1 MGNCKYCGQSAGFLR
16 SQHKECADRHESAAR
31 SIKAL
36 CVDAALHGAG
46 LDGLPGRI
54 REVAATGRIDVAGD
68 RMTETLSNGWCDAVE
83 ASMEDHALSSDEK
96 RGLNRYRTRFNLHEN
111 RLDSDG
117 HFELFR
123 MMALLNSLVDQ
134 AVVPRFDRRSAR
146 AQFGRLPF
154 NLMKS
159 EELIWVFRDVGYI
172 QQVTRREFRGGS
184 MGMSFRVTKGVYVRP
199 GAFRGRSVASKSME
213 HTDSGMLGIT
223 TKHIYFTGRR
233 REELP
238 GPFTMGAA
246 DAWFSVNIIDALLDM
261 DRIALPKSDAL
272 TLDDIVDEDPG
283 DDDDDDAG
291 PFIAGAGASLY
302 TARAT
307 PEAFTMGAAD
317 AWFSVNIIDA
327 LLDMDR
333 IALPKS
339 DAPTLDDI
347 VDEDACGDDADP
359 NDDDA
364 GPSSSLPARARR
376 SSQPMTQAR
385 R

>member
-46 LDGLPGRI
+46 LDGLSGRI

-96 RGLNRYRTRFNLHEN
+96 RGLNRYRTRFDLHEN

-159 EELIWVFRDVGYI
+159 EELLWVFRDVGYI

-223 TKHIYFTGRR
+223 TKHIYFTGA
-233 REELP
+233 E
-238 GPFTMGAA
+238 
-246 DAWFSVNIIDALLDM
+246 
-261 DRIALPKSDAL
+261 KSFRVRL
-272 TLDDIVDEDPG
+272 EKIVSFEPYQDGLGIMRD
-283 DDDDDDAG
+283 
-291 PFIAGAGASLY
+291 

-347 VDEDACGDDADP
+347 VDEEPGDDAD
-359 NDDDA
+359 DDDA
-364 GPSSSLPARARR
+364 GPFIAGAGASL
-376 SSQPMTQAR
+376 
-385 R
+385 

>member
-46 LDGLPGRI
+46 LDGLSGRI

-96 RGLNRYRTRFNLHEN
+96 RGLNRYRTRFDLHEN

-159 EELIWVFRDVGYI
+159 EELLWVFRDVGYI

-213 HTDSGMLGIT
+213 HTDSGMLGD
-223 TKHIYFTGRR
+223 HDQAHLLHRR

-238 GPFTMGAA
+238 CPFGE
-246 DAWFSVNIIDALLDM
+246 
-261 DRIALPKSDAL
+261 DRVVRA
-272 TLDDIVDEDPG
+272 VPG
-283 DDDDDDAG
+283 RARNHAGHRPRDAG
-291 PFIAGAGASLY
+291 GIHDGCGRRMVLGQHHRRVAGYGPYRVAQERCANAG
-302 TARAT
+302 
-307 PEAFTMGAAD
+307 
-317 AWFSVNIIDA
+317 
-327 LLDMDR
+327 
-333 IALPKS
+333 
-339 DAPTLDDI
+339 
-347 VDEDACGDDADP
+347 
-359 NDDDA
+359 
-364 GPSSSLPARARR
+364 
-376 SSQPMTQAR
+376 
-385 R
+385 